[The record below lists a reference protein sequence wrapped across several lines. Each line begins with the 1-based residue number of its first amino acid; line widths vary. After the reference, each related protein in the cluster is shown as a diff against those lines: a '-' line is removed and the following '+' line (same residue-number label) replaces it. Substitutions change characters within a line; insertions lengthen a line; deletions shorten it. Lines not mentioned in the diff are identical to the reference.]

1 MRTSADLG
9 NHAHAVAIY
18 QASQAIYDLFDKT
31 TVLYEGRQIY
41 FGPANQAKAY
51 FEKQGWYCPPRQTT
65 GDFLTSVTNPVERQ
79 AREGWEARVPRTPE
93 DFERLWLQSPEF
105 KIVQKDLDQYEE
117 EFGGERQGESL
128 AYFRQQKNYRQAKR
142 MRPKS
147 PYIISIPMQIRFNT
161 KRAYQRIWN
170 NMSATMAS
178 TVVQIVMA
186 LIIGS
191 IFFDTPN
198 NTNGFYAKGSVL
210 FIAILLNALTAISEI
225 NNLYSQRPIV
235 EKHAS
240 YAFYHPA
247 TEAAAGIAADIPIK
261 FITATV
267 FNIILY
273 FMAGLRR
280 TASQFFIY
288 YLIGY
293 ISIFVMSAI
302 FRTMAAITKTVSQAM
317 SLAGILVLALVIYT
331 GFTITVPS
339 MHPWFSW
346 IRWINPIYYAF
357 EILVANEFHGQDFPC
372 GASFVPPYSPQ
383 IGNSWICPVP
393 GAVAGSATVSGDAF
407 IATNYEYYY
416 SNVWR
421 NFGILMGFLFFFM
434 AIYFTATEL
443 NSSTTS
449 TAEALVF
456 RRGHVPAHL
465 LKGNTGPARTDVVV
479 DEKGVH
485 GTDTA
490 GSTVGGLEPQ
500 RDLFTW
506 RNVVYDIKIK
516 SEDRRLLDHVSGW
529 VKPGTLTALMGVSG
543 AGKTTLLDVLAQRT
557 TMGVITGDMLVNGRP
572 RDPSFQRKTGYVQQ
586 QGKFQDE
593 LR

>member
-1 MRTSADLG
+1 M
-9 NHAHAVAIY
+9 
-18 QASQAIYDLFDKT
+18 
-31 TVLYEGRQIY
+31 
-41 FGPANQAKAY
+41 
-51 FEKQGWYCPPRQTT
+51 
-65 GDFLTSVTNPVERQ
+65 
-79 AREGWEARVPRTPE
+79 
-93 DFERLWLQSPEF
+93 WLQSPEF
-105 KIVQKDLDQYEE
+105 EALQKDLDQYEE
-117 EFGGERQGESL
+117 EFGGERQEENL
-128 AYFRQQKNYRQAKR
+128 ARFRQQKNFRQAKN

-170 NMSATMAS
+170 NKSATMAS

-191 IFFDTPN
+191 IFYGTPN
-198 NTNGFYAKGSVL
+198 TTDGFYAKGSVL
-210 FIAILLNALTAISEI
+210 FVAILLNALTAISEI
-225 NNLYSQRPIV
+225 NNLYAQRPIV

-261 FITATV
+261 FITSTV

-280 TASQFFIY
+280 EPSQFFIY

-302 FRTMAAITKTVSQAM
+302 FRTMAAITRTVSQAM

-346 IRWINPIYYAF
+346 IRWINPIFYAF

-372 GASFVPPYSPQ
+372 GGSFVPPYSPSV
-383 IGNSWICPVP
+383 GNSWICPVP
-393 GAVAGSATVSGDAF
+393 GAVPGNVTVSGDAF

-416 SNVWR
+416 SHVWR
-421 NFGILMGFLFFFM
+421 NFGILLGFLIFFM
-434 AIYFTATEL
+434 AIYFIATEL

-449 TAEALVF
+449 TAEALVY
-456 RRGHVPAHL
+456 RRGHVPTHI
-465 LKGNTGPARTDVVV
+465 LKGESGPARTADGT
-479 DEKGVH
+479 DEKGLH
-485 GTDTA
+485 GNSNT
-490 GSTVGGLEPQ
+490 SSNVKGLEPQ
-500 RDLFTW
+500 RDIFTW

-516 SEDRRLLDHVSGW
+516 GEDRRLLDHVSGW

-572 RDPSFQRKTGYVQQ
+572 RDLSFQRKTGYVQQ
-586 QGKFQDE
+586 QGMNEDNIPIASMGAC
-593 LR
+593 